1 MKNITSE
8 KLFKLV
14 KKGPQSDFCEQC
26 PRESVNLRA
35 DNGDTL
41 LMIALRKQRHDIVTY
56 LLDCGADVTPQ
67 NQAGNTALHIVASVG
82 DVELCRRLQKA
93 GALVNACNTSGMTPL
108 MQAAMLGHPH
118 VVECL
123 LGQGAEVNAAD
134 AFGRTASL
142 LALLRGHAQ
151 VVTLL
156 EKHGSF
162 LSPEVK
168 DKVCRYMAE
177 HNIPDRD
184 FSRPFTQVVREANT
198 ELMHLY
204 FELGMHF
211 SEEEGENLVSLA
223 LALDNPISL
232 DMLLSNGCHLPD
244 VEGAFLHALGTRNQ
258 KIAFYVVEKYPQKAS
273 ALLPAAIRHGSPEL
287 VECLCSGMSSVVSSA
302 ELSSALLAA
311 IESGVET
318 KVQHVLNA
326 GADFAM
332 CAELHPRMFE
342 LVIAQD
348 NLTLFELLLQHGCA
362 CDIPTAF
369 NRSLEARHLC
379 IARYMVEH
387 GLVNPPALR
396 KSLEPALIDACF
408 DGKLELVRL
417 LLEMGVDVNATDA
430 RERTPFNQALKRG
443 LFYECINIC
452 CGGEW
457 RREVRDFRDI
467 LILLRDRG
475 ATLHAAE
482 KHAELPSKFHQQM
495 LQESLRRHGLQGY
508 TQLITDQTL
517 ARELLPRLPQTMT
530 WI

>member
-1 MKNITSE
+1 M
-8 KLFKLV
+8 
-14 KKGPQSDFCEQC
+14 
-26 PRESVNLRA
+26 
-35 DNGDTL
+35 
-41 LMIALRKQRHDIVTY
+41 
-56 LLDCGADVTPQ
+56 
-67 NQAGNTALHIVASVG
+67 
-82 DVELCRRLQKA
+82 
-93 GALVNACNTSGMTPL
+93 
-108 MQAAMLGHPH
+108 
-118 VVECL
+118 
-123 LGQGAEVNAAD
+123 
-134 AFGRTASL
+134 
-142 LALLRGHAQ
+142 
-151 VVTLL
+151 
-156 EKHGSF
+156 
-162 LSPEVK
+162 
-168 DKVCRYMAE
+168 
-177 HNIPDRD
+177 
-184 FSRPFTQVVREANT
+184 
-198 ELMHLY
+198 
-204 FELGMHF
+204 
-211 SEEEGENLVSLA
+211 
-223 LALDNPISL
+223 
-232 DMLLSNGCHLPD
+232 
-244 VEGAFLHALGTRNQ
+244 EGAFLHALGTRNQ

-287 VECLCSGMSSVVSSA
+287 VECLCTGMSSEVSSA

-457 RREVRDFRDI
+457 RREVRHFRDI

-475 ATLHAAE
+475 ATLPAVE
-482 KHAELPSKFHQQM
+482 NHAELPSTLHQQM
-495 LQESLRRHGLQGY
+495 LLES
-508 TQLITDQTL
+508 
-517 ARELLPRLPQTMT
+517 
-530 WI
+530 

>member
-41 LMIALRKQRHDIVTY
+41 LMVALRKQRHDIVTY

-93 GALVNACNTSGMTPL
+93 GARVNACNTSGMTPL

-177 HNIPDRD
+177 HNIPERD
-184 FSRPFTQVVREANT
+184 FSQPFTQVVREANT
-198 ELMHLY
+198 ELMRLY

-244 VEGAFLHALGTRNQ
+244 VEGAFLH
-258 KIAFYVVEKYPQKAS
+258 
-273 ALLPAAIRHGSPEL
+273 
-287 VECLCSGMSSVVSSA
+287 
-302 ELSSALLAA
+302 
-311 IESGVET
+311 GVCFRF
-318 KVQHVLNA
+318 
-326 GADFAM
+326 ADA
-332 CAELHPRMFE
+332 
-342 LVIAQD
+342 
-348 NLTLFELLLQHGCA
+348 
-362 CDIPTAF
+362 
-369 NRSLEARHLC
+369 
-379 IARYMVEH
+379 
-387 GLVNPPALR
+387 
-396 KSLEPALIDACF
+396 
-408 DGKLELVRL
+408 
-417 LLEMGVDVNATDA
+417 
-430 RERTPFNQALKRG
+430 
-443 LFYECINIC
+443 
-452 CGGEW
+452 
-457 RREVRDFRDI
+457 
-467 LILLRDRG
+467 
-475 ATLHAAE
+475 
-482 KHAELPSKFHQQM
+482 
-495 LQESLRRHGLQGY
+495 
-508 TQLITDQTL
+508 
-517 ARELLPRLPQTMT
+517 
-530 WI
+530 